1 MKFVKPKE
9 VVLKSVREALIKPTE
24 RPASRPDFP
33 TPIYAD
39 RSEED
44 LSVLFVENFLKAK
57 GKFFFC
63 EDEEY
68 FLRQYRQF
76 AEAAGIKEVFI
87 FEEKP
92 AKLVSSV
99 SPSVVRDDARLSSIQ
114 AAVTSCECLV
124 ARTGSIVVSS
134 AQRCGRSLT
143 VYTPLHMV
151 TAYTSQIV
159 LEIKDALV
167 HLKSK
172 YEDGLPSMISF
183 VTGPARTAD
192 IEKTL
197 VLGAHGPG
205 ELILFLI
212 NDLDD

>member
-1 MKFVKPKE
+1 MKFVKPRE
-9 VVLKSVREALIKPTE
+9 IVLKSVREALVKSTE
-24 RPASRPDFP
+24 RPVPRPDFP
-33 TPIYAD
+33 TPIYVD

-44 LSVLFVENFLKAK
+44 LSVLFVENFLKSK

-63 EDEEY
+63 EHEED
-68 FLRQYRQF
+68 FLNQYRQF
-76 AEAAGIKEVFI
+76 CESAGVRDVFI
-87 FEEKP
+87 FEENLSKI
-92 AKLVSSV
+92 VSRV
-99 SPSVVRDDARLSSIQ
+99 SPFVIRDDAQLSNIQ
-114 AAVTSCECLV
+114 ASLTSCEYLV

-151 TAYTSQIV
+151 VGYTSQIV

-167 HLKSK
+167 SLKNK
-172 YEDGLPSMISF
+172 YEDDLPSMISF